1 MLGWMP
7 RKSNRTKRAKEAADL
22 NGSAANDRVV
32 ARNRRATYQYEIL
45 KRYEAGLELLG
56 SEIKSIRLGR
66 ASIAEA
72 YCRPRDG
79 ELWLVGA
86 HIPRYEPAG
95 QANHEPVRDR
105 RLLLHKRELRD
116 LQAAFEQRGLT
127 LVPIALTLRRGL
139 AKLELGIGRGKRQ
152 YEKRQDIAKRDA
164 DRDIQRALHRRG

>member
-1 MLGWMP
+1 MP
-7 RKSNRTKRAKEAADL
+7 RKSRRTKRSSPSAES
-22 NGSAANDRVV
+22 NGVAANDRVV
-32 ARNRRATYQYEIL
+32 ARNRRAARQYEIV

-56 SEIKSIRLGR
+56 SEIKSIRAGR

-79 ELWLVGA
+79 QLWLVGA

-105 RLLLHKRELRD
+105 RLLLHKREIRD

-127 LVPIALTLRRGL
+127 IVPVALSLRRGL
-139 AKLELGIGRGKRQ
+139 AKLELGIGRGKRE
-152 YEKRQDIAKRDA
+152 YEKRQDIAKRDH
-164 DRDIQRALHRRG
+164 DRDIQRALNSRV

>member
-1 MLGWMP
+1 MP
-7 RKSNRTKRAKEAADL
+7 RKSRRTKRNPQPAES
-22 NGSAANDRVV
+22 NGAAANDRVV
-32 ARNRRATYQYEIL
+32 ARNRRAARQYEIV

-56 SEIKSIRLGR
+56 SEIKSIRAGR

-79 ELWLVGA
+79 QLWLVGA

-105 RLLLHKRELRD
+105 RLLLHKREIRD

-127 LVPIALTLRRGL
+127 IVPVALSLRRGL
-139 AKLELGIGRGKRQ
+139 AKLELGIGRGKRE
-152 YEKRQDIAKRDA
+152 YEKRQDIAKRDH
-164 DRDIQRALHRRG
+164 DRDIQRALKSRP

>member
-1 MLGWMP
+1 MP
-7 RKSNRTKRAKEAADL
+7 RKSRRTRKATANAES

-32 ARNRRATYQYEIL
+32 ARNRRALYQYEIL
-45 KRYEAGLELLG
+45 KRYEAGIQLSG
-56 SEIKSIRLGR
+56 SEIKSIRAGR

-79 ELWLVGA
+79 QLWLVGA

-105 RLLLHKRELRD
+105 RLLLHKREIRD

-127 LVPIALTLRRGL
+127 LVPIALSLRRGL
-139 AKLELGIGRGKRQ
+139 AKLELGIGRGKRE
-152 YEKRQDIAKRDA
+152 YEKRQDIAKRDH
-164 DRDIQRALHRRG
+164 DRDIQRALNSRV

>member
-1 MLGWMP
+1 MP
-7 RKSNRTKRAKEAADL
+7 RKSRRTKRNPQPAES
-22 NGSAANDRVV
+22 NGAAANDRVV
-32 ARNRRATYQYEIL
+32 ARNRRAARQYEIV

-56 SEIKSIRLGR
+56 SEIKSIRAGR

-79 ELWLVGA
+79 QLWLVGA

-105 RLLLHKRELRD
+105 RLLLHKREIRD

-127 LVPIALTLRRGL
+127 IVPVALSLRRGL
-139 AKLELGIGRGKRQ
+139 AKLELGIGRGKRE
-152 YEKRQDIAKRDA
+152 YEKRQDIAKRDH
-164 DRDIQRALHRRG
+164 DRDIQRALNSRA

>member
-1 MLGWMP
+1 MP
-7 RKSNRTKRAKEAADL
+7 RKSRRTKCSAPSAES
-22 NGSAANDRVV
+22 NGAAANDRVV
-32 ARNRRATYQYEIL
+32 ARNRRAARQYEII

-56 SEIKSIRLGR
+56 SEIKSIRAGR

-79 ELWLVGA
+79 QLWLVGA

-105 RLLLHKRELRD
+105 RLLLHKREIRD

-127 LVPIALTLRRGL
+127 IVPVALSLRRGL
-139 AKLELGIGRGKRQ
+139 AKLELGIGRGKRE
-152 YEKRQDIAKRDA
+152 YEKRQDIAKRDH
-164 DRDIQRALHRRG
+164 DRDIQRALNSRP

>member
-1 MLGWMP
+1 MLGGMP
-7 RKSNRTKRAKEAADL
+7 RKSNRAKRAKEAADQ
-22 NGSAANDRVV
+22 NGAAANDRVV
-32 ARNRRATYQYEIL
+32 ARNRRAGYQYEIL
-45 KRYEAGLELLG
+45 KRYEAGIELRG

-72 YCRPRDG
+72 YCRPRGG

-95 QANHEPVRDR
+95 NDNHEPVRDR

-127 LVPIALTLRRGL
+127 LVPVALTLRRGL
-139 AKLELGIGRGKRQ
+139 AKLELGIGRGKQ
-152 YEKRQDIAKRDA
+152 EYEKRQDIAKRDA
-164 DRDIQRALHRRG
+164 DREIQRALHRRG

>member
-1 MLGWMP
+1 MLGGMP
-7 RKSNRTKRAKEAADL
+7 RKSNRAKRTKEAADQ
-22 NGSAANDRVV
+22 NGAAANDRVV
-32 ARNRRATYQYEIL
+32 ARNRRATHQYEIL
-45 KRYEAGLELLG
+45 KRYEAGIELFG

-66 ASIAEA
+66 ASIVEA

-86 HIPRYEPAG
+86 HIPRYAPSGNE
-95 QANHEPVRDR
+95 NHEPVRDR

-164 DRDIQRALHRRG
+164 ARDIQRALHRRG

>member
-1 MLGWMP
+1 MP
-7 RKSNRTKRAKEAADL
+7 RKSRRTKRSSPSAES
-22 NGSAANDRVV
+22 NGAAANDRVV
-32 ARNRRATYQYEIL
+32 ARNRRAARQYELI

-56 SEIKSIRLGR
+56 SEIKSIRAGR

-79 ELWLVGA
+79 QLWLVGA

-105 RLLLHKRELRD
+105 RLLLHKREIRD

-127 LVPIALTLRRGL
+127 IVPVALSLRRGL
-139 AKLELGIGRGKRQ
+139 AKLELGIGRGKRE
-152 YEKRQDIAKRDA
+152 YEKRQDIAKRDH
-164 DRDIQRALHRRG
+164 DRDIQRALNSRP